1 VRVAAQRVRGEAPH
15 AAVGRRRRALRR
27 RGAAQ
32 ARAPRGE
39 GAEEGALARRVDG
52 DHPGGR
58 GAWHRARGRRGRRSS
73 RLQQPC
79 VPRWVGGGATSRLL
93 ASVAGLDS
101 DLRGTIGREI
111 LR

>member
-15 AAVGRRRRALRR
+15 AAVGRRRR
-27 RGAAQ
+27 GAVQ
-32 ARAPRGE
+32 ARASRRGE
-39 GAEEGALARRVDG
+39 GAEEGTVARRVDG